1 MKFRRKNDFLFCVI
15 LWYFRST
22 CVNICRQTDILSPGQ
37 LLHIC
42 TAAGILQKQ
51 LEKGKAESFQLD
63 VKPLKKVQQSGEQ
76 QRGLGDE
83 CHHDEVS
90 SVSRTSSFI
99 CGLDSAAFVL
109 SSGVYVSKGSML
121 WNTQTLFNFSCQ
133 KRYTI
138 VIVVWV
144 ILNCIVWLNHQ
155 RDSTLNVIRMTQSS
169 CLKYF
174 KTNHLALNA
183 QWLWRKL
190 NILLCICVQS
200 NNRPAAAELS
210 VPLVSKLRLSQLSQL
225 HPISIFASSH

>member
-1 MKFRRKNDFLFCVI
+1 MEFNFNILWNSSGFQSDPTGIKFRRKNDFVASI

-42 TAAGILQKQ
+42 TAAGILQKH

-63 VKPLKKVQQSGEQ
+63 VKPLKNVQQSGEQ
-76 QRGLGDE
+76 QHGLGDE
-83 CHHDEVS
+83 CHNDEVS

-121 WNTQTLFNFSCQ
+121 WKMQTLFNFSRQ
-133 KRYTI
+133 KRYTV

-144 ILNCIVWLNHQ
+144 ILTCIVWLNHQ
-155 RDSTLNVIRMTQSS
+155 ADSTLNVIQMTQSS

-183 QWLWRKL
+183 QWLWLK
-190 NILLCICVQS
+190 
-200 NNRPAAAELS
+200 
-210 VPLVSKLRLSQLSQL
+210 
-225 HPISIFASSH
+225 